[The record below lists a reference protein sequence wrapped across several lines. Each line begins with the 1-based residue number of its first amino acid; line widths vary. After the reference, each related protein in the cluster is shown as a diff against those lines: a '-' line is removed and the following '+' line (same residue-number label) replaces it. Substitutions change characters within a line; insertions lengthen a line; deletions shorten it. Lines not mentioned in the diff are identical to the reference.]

1 MYFFDYEKVARE
13 AGISAADLD
22 ALCRLVREDY
32 PTDDMMFELR
42 VMRTCR
48 AIGDG
53 FTTVGRV
60 LKREEP
66 AKA

>member
-1 MYFFDYEKVARE
+1 MYFFDYEKVSRE
-13 AGISAADLD
+13 AGISAADLG
-22 ALCRLVREDY
+22 AICRLVREDY

-48 AIGDG
+48 AIGEG
-53 FTTVGRV
+53 FTTVDAV